1 MGAAFLLSA
10 VQLFFPAVLLL
21 LVLLLLL
28 PLILVLMLLFSAIL
42 LLAHLENP
50 PCVDVGFA
58 PPR

>member
-28 PLILVLMLLFSAIL
+28 SAIL
-42 LLAHLENP
+42 LLVHLENP